1 MLWGPWSASA
11 PGQAPSGG
19 KEALWKP
26 NLSTSLRDADQDE
39 LPHIDDD
46 DKDDGENVGA
56 EYYHGVLKMA
66 HKAGEDT
73 RLLLAND
80 GIKNS
85 DYQPK
90 VENEEKLKSGREVGK
105 GGIDWVGHLE
115 NEIEDDLFI

>member
-19 KEALWKP
+19 KEALRKP
-26 NLSTSLRDADQDE
+26 NLSTSSKDTDQDE

-66 HKAGEDT
+66 HKADDDT
-73 RLLLAND
+73 RLF
-80 GIKNS
+80 KC
-85 DYQPK
+85 Q
-90 VENEEKLKSGREVGK
+90 
-105 GGIDWVGHLE
+105 
-115 NEIEDDLFI
+115 